1 MTGSSRANLTE
12 SPTCSQCSAFLP
24 STSIIE
30 RILIEHK
37 HGMRYATVKHQP
49 RLPLWVTGSNNGLAQ
64 DGTPM
69 SLVVFVNA
77 FGYKWVLVFDENHPN
92 KMRASGARDGVV
104 TTSTSTT
111 LRV

>member
-37 HGMRYATVKHQP
+37 HGMRYATNINHDCH
-49 RLPLWVTGSNNGLAQ
+49 SQ